1 MKPKRRRTLETYS
14 DIVKTYMVDPLLAK
28 DLIAVCVSSSNK
40 FRTFQQEVQ
49 RYNMCS
55 TKSTINLDIWANDF
69 RNIKFFYI
77 LLKDLIKQLHLIIN
91 HYFATFEGFSI
102 LFP

>member
-1 MKPKRRRTLETYS
+1 
-14 DIVKTYMVDPLLAK
+14 MVDPLLAK

-55 TKSTINLDIWANDF
+55 TKSTINLDICANDF

-91 HYFATFEGFSI
+91 HHFAIFEGFSYLVSI
-102 LFP
+102 ALFAWFFKYSYLYFVISF